1 MDSEFIIT
9 SKRKDAN
16 KNAVKI
22 LEAAKKI
29 FAQKGYNTT
38 IEEVALEAN
47 VGVGTVYRR
56 FNNKHQLANAV
67 ANEVISEIYEEQV
80 HILKS
85 NQSTVEKVK
94 KVFACYAKITQKYGE
109 IHPIIVDLLV
119 SEKGEEE
126 FKETFLL
133 GLKNLY
139 AEVITNGQK
148 ENIFRE
154 GDPRLY
160 EIYLQNMINP
170 QIVKQIAEIIPLEET
185 PSFLADLALNGLLKK
200 N

>member
-1 MDSEFIIT
+1 MQLKFL
-9 SKRKDAN
+9 KQ
-16 KNAVKI
+16 
-22 LEAAKKI
+22 LKKV
-29 FAQKGYNTT
+29 FAQKGFDTT

-80 HILKS
+80 EILKS
-85 NQSTVEKVK
+85 DLSTVEKVK

-109 IHPIIVDLLV
+109 IHPMIVDLLV
-119 SEKGEEE
+119 SKENDEE

-133 GLKNLY
+133 GLKNLHT
-139 AEVITNGQK
+139 EIITNGQK

-154 GDPRLY
+154 GDPRL
-160 EIYLQNMINP
+160 L
-170 QIVKQIAEIIPLEET
+170 KF
-185 PSFLADLALNGLLKK
+185 SFKI
-200 N
+200 